1 MSSVFFSLRSK
12 MVASFVAVSVCSIV
26 AVAGLAY
33 WKLTERF
40 TDQSMQAAVQDFRS
54 DVQAYFDTYG
64 SWEAGRPYGGLK
76 AFIDKR
82 KAPPTEPRTEPRTE
96 PPGPQDPAASA
107 APPPPFRFY
116 LFDTQGLALTGVAPY
131 KRGQAVLPEHQ
142 RVWQPIYYHGAVVA
156 YMVPFAKPN
165 LTEQDRAN
173 VEGLRW
179 AIVQGG
185 GVALLLTLVLGWWLG
200 HRLSRN
206 LYALT
211 LAAGR
216 MEQGQWK
223 QTVDIHTRDEV
234 GALAQSFNSMSAKLA
249 QQYDELNQS
258 NQRIQA
264 MANELRELS
273 MRDALTRLHNR
284 RYFDEQGRQLWGQS
298 TRYQRP
304 LSVVLADVDHFKR
317 INDSYSHAI
326 GDEVLR
332 RIGEVFNTQLR
343 STDLVARYG
352 GEEFVIAFP
361 ETPLAQAEQVCELL
375 RQRIESY
382 DWEQVHP
389 GLRVTMSFGLCNAQ
403 QQSDFEAALHEADA
417 LLYKAKNAGRNRVCV
432 SS

>member
-1 MSSVFFSLRSK
+1 MLFSLRSK
-12 MVASFVAVSVCSIV
+12 LVASFVAVSVCSIV
-26 AVAGLAY
+26 AVSGLAY
-33 WKLTERF
+33 WKLMERF
-40 TDQSMQAAVQDFRS
+40 TDQRLQIAAQDFRS
-54 DVQAYFDTYG
+54 DVEAYFDTYG

-82 KAPPTEPRTEPRTE
+82 KAPPADPQGAAIS
-96 PPGPQDPAASA
+96 GPSA
-107 APPPPFRFY
+107 PPPPPFRFY
-116 LFDTQGLALTGVAPY
+116 LFDTQGLALSGVPPY
-131 KRGQAVLPEHQ
+131 RRGQPVQPEHQ
-142 RVWQPIYYHGAVVA
+142 QVWQPITYHGTVVA
-156 YMVPFAKPN
+156 YMVPSAKPN

-185 GVALLLTLVLGWWLG
+185 GVALLLTLGLGWWLG

-206 LYALT
+206 LHALT

-223 QTVDIHTRDEV
+223 QTVDVKSRDEV
-234 GALAQSFNSMSAKLA
+234 GALAQSFNSMSATLA
-249 QQYDELNQS
+249 RQYEELNQS
-258 NQRIQA
+258 HQRIEA

-284 RYFDEQGRQLWGQS
+284 RYFDEQGRQLWQQAN
-298 TRYQRP
+298 RYQRP
-304 LSVVLADVDHFKR
+304 MAVVLADVDHFKQ
-317 INDSYSHAI
+317 INDSYSHAV

-343 STDLVARYG
+343 ATDLVARYG

-361 ETPLAQAEQVCELL
+361 ETALTQAELVCELL

-389 GLRVTMSFGLCNAQ
+389 GLHVTMSFGLCSAQ
-403 QQSDFEAALHEADA
+403 QQKDFEAALHEADS
-417 LLYKAKNAGRNRVCV
+417 LLYRAKNEGRNRVCV
-432 SS
+432 PS